1 MTTGKPRSARPSDD
15 PPKLAAL
22 VEALGC
28 QFHQH
33 HRRRNPMR
41 KSAVPA
47 VAAVAVAAALVAS
60 NAAMATHA
68 LIPSSQTSNTAA
80 AVTLSGYANPDP
92 DWSDDHWG
100 TGDLDER
107 TVPPVLGEEHA
118 HGGPKHY
125 DD

>member
-1 MTTGKPRSARPSDD
+1 MTRPSAPRSW
-15 PPKLAAL
+15 
-22 VEALGC
+22 
-28 QFHQH
+28 
-33 HRRRNPMR
+33 RRSGVSSTNTTEGETPMR

-80 AVTLSGYANPDP
+80 AATLSGYANPDP

>member
-1 MTTGKPRSARPSDD
+1 M
-15 PPKLAAL
+15 
-22 VEALGC
+22 
-28 QFHQH
+28 
-33 HRRRNPMR
+33 RR
-41 KSAVPA
+41 SAVPA

-60 NAAMATHA
+60 NSAMANHA
-68 LIPSSQTSNTAA
+68 LIPNQTSNTAA
-80 AVTLSGYANPDP
+80 AVTLNGYANPDP

-107 TVPPVLGEEHA
+107 TVPPVLGDEHA